1 MKIVSKYKD
10 FYDGVQSLGLDKST
24 IYFRKTEIV
33 ETPTAHNIDE
43 KLYGFLS
50 YHRTHR
56 IRCFMEGKD
65 DLFTNMSIFGF
76 CGKLYKCFT
85 VHTTDKNSNSQIKY
99 LYSQAEIIEYFKAK
113 EKEYVLDDL
122 KFYRKQSRKK
132 KKTSQWMDYVPP
144 LEEIKG
150 AHNEIFQELNK
161 PIFFFPSYVLNLDL
175 LKERVWSVSA
185 QNENM
190 GIVVG
195 PNLKDIEFHRIKGA
209 FESYQEIEQYLN
221 GVLGNTEDSTDKR
234 TDIEKI
240 KSHGFDLKYGFR
252 KRKKK

>member
-33 ETPTAHNIDE
+33 ETPTVNNIDE

-50 YHRTHR
+50 SDKTYR
-56 IRCFMEGKD
+56 IRSLMREKE
-65 DLFTNMSIFGF
+65 DLFTNMSIIGF

-99 LYSQAEIIEYFKAK
+99 LYNQSDIIEYLKTK
-113 EKEYVLDDL
+113 GKEYVLDDL

-132 KKTSQWMDYVPP
+132 HKTMQWMDFVPE

-150 AHNEIFQELNK
+150 EHNEIFHELDK
-161 PIFFFPSYVLNLDL
+161 PIFFFPSYVLNIDT
-175 LKERVWSVSA
+175 LKRRVWIVSA
-185 QNENM
+185 KNENM
-190 GIVVG
+190 GIVVD

-209 FESYQEIEQYLN
+209 FESNQEIEQYLN